1 MSLQKSS
8 YIWDD
13 WSDDE
18 QQGDA
23 KAEDDAKSCISS
35 LGLESTIVY
44 ENCRSGSGRVD
55 SVGGLKSLEP
65 SSENPSSIVKLTN
78 EITEKISSMRKEL
91 REKHVLIK
99 DLQLELIRIR
109 EAKDKKS
116 ARVKQGWA
124 SRLITLKDEHQQ
136 SFRKVEDF
144 IHKLGSD
151 ITKLKDQI
159 GLLEG
164 KAATN
169 REQHALAVEHT
180 RMELS
185 RRLSKVRRQWEADER
200 ASFNKVLLSKAETLQ
215 KQAADSLGPKIDRLV
230 AGGKE
235 KVLQLRSDHDVKL
248 SKIRIDAI
256 AMNEEKVNSAKR
268 RLSEQIAEEMDR
280 LRGSLSKVTSD
291 LTKSNSHELALL
303 KDKFQQELQSLTSS
317 SEYGMRT
324 ESEQHQAAVA
334 ALIRHEKV
342 QVEELLLAQQREV
355 DVLQSGFQEEA
366 KKTKLALRDKALM
379 SQQKAL
385 ELKEK
390 LRQTHL
396 LRLQDG
402 IKHRIAVE
410 TEKILSKLHDD
421 AKQERRSIQKRID
434 DELSDLRVQLQEEH
448 DRKARKEQEDSQQ
461 LSLLR
466 GAIDGYNDQAA
477 RLTRSIEAT
486 SKQIKDLSDALLMQ
500 RDELHAVER
509 ESNQLTAASRHDS
522 CEVNERRAVIEG
534 DISSLE
540 HKLGLL
546 NEQLRAQSLEQ
557 SDSRDKAERDYL
569 SDLGRIKD
577 KISILL
583 KKKDSSYR
591 DSELQLQQLQVR
603 SVQLQNELEDL
614 RDQAFGV

>member
-18 QQGDA
+18 QLQGDT
-23 KAEDDAKSCISS
+23 KTEDDAKSCISS
-35 LGLESTIVY
+35 LGVESTIVY
-44 ENCRSGSGRVD
+44 DNRRSGRVD
-55 SVGGLKSLEP
+55 SIGGLKSLEP

-91 REKHVLIK
+91 REKHGLIK

-116 ARVKQGWA
+116 ARVKQGWT
-124 SRLITLKDEHQQ
+124 SRLLTLKDEHQQ

-151 ITKLKDQI
+151 IAKLKEQI

-164 KAATN
+164 KVATN

-180 RMELS
+180 RTELS
-185 RRLSKVRRQWEADER
+185 RRLSKIRRQWEADER
-200 ASFNKVLLSKAETLQ
+200 TSFNKVLLSKAEALQ

-235 KVLQLRSDHDVKL
+235 KVLLMRSEHDVKL
-248 SKIRIDAI
+248 SKIRIEAI
-256 AMNEEKVNSAKR
+256 AKNEEKINSAKR
-268 RLSEQIAEEMDR
+268 RLSDQIAEEMDR
-280 LRGSLSKVTSD
+280 LRGSLSKASSD
-291 LTKSNSHELALL
+291 LNKSNSHELMLL

-317 SEYGMRT
+317 SEYSMRT
-324 ESEQHQAAVA
+324 ESEQHQSAVA

-342 QVEELLLAQQREV
+342 QVEELLLAQQKEV
-355 DVLQSGFQEEA
+355 DLLQSGFQDEM
-366 KKTKLALRDKALM
+366 KKTKLTLRDKALM
-379 SQQKAL
+379 SQQRAL

-410 TEKILSKLHDD
+410 TEKILSKLHED
-421 AKQERRSIQKRID
+421 AKEERRSIQKRMD
-434 DELSDLRVQLQEEH
+434 DEMSDLRMQLQEEH

-466 GAIDGYNDQAA
+466 GAIDGYNDQAT
-477 RLTRSIEAT
+477 RLTRSIEVT
-486 SKQIKDLSDALLMQ
+486 SKEIRDLSDLLLMQ
-500 RDELHAVER
+500 RDELHVVER
-509 ESNQLTAASRHDS
+509 ESNHPRHD
-522 CEVNERRAVIEG
+522 CEEVVRERRTVIEG
-534 DISSLE
+534 DVSSLE
-540 HKLGLL
+540 QKLDLL
-546 NEQLRAQSLEQ
+546 NEQLREQ
-557 SDSRDKAERDYL
+557 SVEQSNSRDKAERDYL

-591 DSELQLQQLQVR
+591 ESELRLQQLQAR
-603 SVQLQNELEDL
+603 SVQLQSELEDL

>member
-18 QQGDA
+18 QQEST
-23 KAEDDAKSCISS
+23 KIEDDAKSCISS

-44 ENCRSGSGRVD
+44 DNRRSGRVD
-55 SVGGLKSLEP
+55 SIGGLKSLEP
-65 SSENPSSIVKLTN
+65 SSENPSSIVKVTN
-78 EITEKISSMRKEL
+78 EIAEKISSMRKEL
-91 REKHVLIK
+91 REKHGLIK

-116 ARVKQGWA
+116 ARVKQGWS
-124 SRLITLKDEHQQ
+124 SRLLTLKDEHQQ

-151 ITKLKDQI
+151 IAKLKEQI

-169 REQHALAVEHT
+169 REQHLQAVEHT

-185 RRLSKVRRQWEADER
+185 RRLSKVRRQWEVDER
-200 ASFNKVLLSKAETLQ
+200 ASFNKVLLSKAEALQ

-235 KVLQLRSDHDVKL
+235 KVMQLRSDHDVKL

-256 AMNEEKVNSAKR
+256 AKNEEKINSAKL
-268 RLSEQIAEEMDR
+268 RLSDQIAEEMDR
-280 LRGSLSKVTSD
+280 LRGSLSKANSD
-291 LTKSNSHELALL
+291 LAKNNSRELSLL
-303 KDKFQQELQSLTSS
+303 KDKFQQELQSLTTS
-317 SEYGMRT
+317 SEYDMRA
-324 ESEQHQAAVA
+324 EGEQHQAAVA

-342 QVEELLLAQQREV
+342 QVEELLLAQQKEI
-355 DVLQSGFQEEA
+355 DLLQSGFQDEA
-366 KKTKLALRDKALM
+366 KKTKLVLRDKVLM
-379 SQQKAL
+379 SQQRAL

-402 IKHRIAVE
+402 IKHKIEVE
-410 TEKILSKLHDD
+410 TEKILSKLMEN
-421 AKQERRSIQKRID
+421 AKEERRSIQKKID
-434 DELSDLRVQLQEEH
+434 DEISDLRLQLQEEH
-448 DRKARKEQEDSQQ
+448 DRKARKEQEDCQQ

-466 GAIDGYNDQAA
+466 GTIDGYNDQAA

-486 SKQIKDLSDALLMQ
+486 SKQIRDLSDALLMQ
-500 RDELHAVER
+500 RDDLHAVER
-509 ESNQLTAASRHDS
+509 ESNQLASRHE
-522 CEVNERRAVIEG
+522 CEVNERKAQIGG
-534 DISSLE
+534 DINSLE
-540 HKLGLL
+540 QKLDLL

-557 SDSRDKAERDYL
+557 SSSRDKAERDYL

-583 KKKDSSYR
+583 KKKDSTY
-591 DSELQLQQLQVR
+591 SENEVRLQQLQAR
-603 SVQLQNELEDL
+603 SVQLQSELEDL

>member
-1 MSLQKSS
+1 
-8 YIWDD
+8 
-13 WSDDE
+13 
-18 QQGDA
+18 
-23 KAEDDAKSCISS
+23 
-35 LGLESTIVY
+35 
-44 ENCRSGSGRVD
+44 
-55 SVGGLKSLEP
+55 
-65 SSENPSSIVKLTN
+65 
-78 EITEKISSMRKEL
+78 
-91 REKHVLIK
+91 
-99 DLQLELIRIR
+99 
-109 EAKDKKS
+109 
-116 ARVKQGWA
+116 
-124 SRLITLKDEHQQ
+124 
-136 SFRKVEDF
+136 
-144 IHKLGSD
+144 
-151 ITKLKDQI
+151 
-159 GLLEG
+159 
-164 KAATN
+164 
-169 REQHALAVEHT
+169 
-180 RMELS
+180 
-185 RRLSKVRRQWEADER
+185 
-200 ASFNKVLLSKAETLQ
+200 
-215 KQAADSLGPKIDRLV
+215 
-230 AGGKE
+230 
-235 KVLQLRSDHDVKL
+235 
-248 SKIRIDAI
+248 
-256 AMNEEKVNSAKR
+256 
-268 RLSEQIAEEMDR
+268 
-280 LRGSLSKVTSD
+280 
-291 LTKSNSHELALL
+291 
-303 KDKFQQELQSLTSS
+303 
-317 SEYGMRT
+317 
-324 ESEQHQAAVA
+324 
-334 ALIRHEKV
+334 
-342 QVEELLLAQQREV
+342 
-355 DVLQSGFQEEA
+355 
-366 KKTKLALRDKALM
+366 M
-379 SQQKAL
+379 SQQKAQ

-410 TEKILSKLHDD
+410 TEKILSKLHED

-477 RLTRSIEAT
+477 RFTRSIEAT

-591 DSELQLQQLQVR
+591 DSELRLQQLQAR
-603 SVQLQNELEDL
+603 SVQLQSELEDL